1 MRMLKS
7 FSKHNH
13 QTVPAS
19 SQTANISARMTETL
33 IGPQLKQDV
42 KIQIYLKKKKKE
54 DNTQACR
61 RKKRMRGRMVTKSL

>member
-19 SQTANISARMTETL
+19 SQTANIFARMTETL

-42 KIQIYLKKKKKE
+42 KIQILKKSKKE
-54 DNTQACR
+54 
-61 RKKRMRGRMVTKSL
+61 KRGR

>member
-42 KIQIYLKKKKKE
+42 KIQILKKKRKIIHKLVMGKKKDE
-54 DNTQACR
+54 
-61 RKKRMRGRMVTKSL
+61 RKTGH